1 VPSLAPAAPAAAPAV
16 VPPAVAS
23 PAGPAAPPA
32 QLAVPLPQVEQ
43 AGTHS
48 RVGPDRCKGCHRVQH
63 ESWTQSAHAKKG
75 LDCESCHGNGGDYLK
90 VMKDPAKAAAAGLV
104 MPGLSFCKRCHA
116 VAAAPLLVKVHAHK
130 VK

>member
-1 VPSLAPAAPAAAPAV
+1 M
-16 VPPAVAS
+16 
-23 PAGPAAPPA
+23 
-32 QLAVPLPQVEQ
+32 PLPQVEQ
-43 AGTHS
+43 AGTHP

-63 ESWTQSAHAKKG
+63 ESWMRRAHASKG

-104 MPGLSFCKRCHA
+104 RPDLSFCKHCHA
-116 VAAAPLLVKVHAHK
+116 DAGASLLAKAHAHK